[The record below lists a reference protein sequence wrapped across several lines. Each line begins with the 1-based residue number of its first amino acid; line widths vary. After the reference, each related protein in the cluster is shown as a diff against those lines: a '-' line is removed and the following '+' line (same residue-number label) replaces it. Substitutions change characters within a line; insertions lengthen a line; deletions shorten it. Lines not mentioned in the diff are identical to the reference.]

1 MLMRANSFCKLL
13 MLALFLVFTSC
24 ENEEVAEVEVE
35 SFSALSDTISVEEAQ
50 AELEQLLYDV
60 YGNGSNKSVSAGKRI
75 AGSFT
80 VRKFGGGL
88 KSTGCE
94 VPVAHIFNFENHLCN
109 WGLDGVY
116 DGYFLSGAFDA
127 KNGKEFPGD
136 LKGQRLE
143 SDADEYNFQYSI
155 KSIIGIR
162 K

>member
-1 MLMRANSFCKLL
+1 MRANSFCGLL
-13 MLALFLVFTSC
+13 MLALFLVSTSC

-60 YGNGSNKSVSAGKRI
+60 YGNGGNKSVSAGKRI

-94 VPVAHIFNFENHLCN
+94 VPVAHE
-109 WGLDGVY
+109 
-116 DGYFLSGAFDA
+116 
-127 KNGKEFPGD
+127 
-136 LKGQRLE
+136 
-143 SDADEYNFQYSI
+143 
-155 KSIIGIR
+155 KS
-162 K
+162 KHMTVKTF

>member
-1 MLMRANSFCKLL
+1 M
-13 MLALFLVFTSC
+13 
-24 ENEEVAEVEVE
+24 
-35 SFSALSDTISVEEAQ
+35 
-50 AELEQLLYDV
+50 EQLLYDV

-109 WGLDGVY
+109 WGWDGLS

-127 KNGKEFPGD
+127 MSGPSYTD
-136 LKGQRLE
+136 QLKSKTLVE
-143 SDADEYNFQYSI
+143 SGSEYNYQYSL
-155 KSIIGIR
+155 KAVTGIR